1 EGLFASVPEASS
13 ESVAKEV
20 PLHKDLSPPSLHDT
34 ADQQDSEEALD
45 KIEEDPD
52 ALQEWTEE
60 ALVEDGDEEKD
71 PSEEEGEE
79 LEEEFQQFSYVLERG
94 MHFNKET
101 PRAMSIRRYAGEGLT
116 KAMIAAR
123 YDLYEEEFEKLLK
136 KDKELQRAY
145 DMGVEDA
152 NMLVHQKLWANNE
165 MGVLLLKAR
174 MRLKLD
180 DPVLE
185 QLSGNTLKV
194 ILSKADKATKKTLA
208 QTLGVKM

>member
-1 EGLFASVPEASS
+1 MHYS
-13 ESVAKEV
+13 KE
-20 PLHKDLSPPSLHDT
+20 
-34 ADQQDSEEALD
+34 
-45 KIEEDPD
+45 
-52 ALQEWTEE
+52 
-60 ALVEDGDEEKD
+60 
-71 PSEEEGEE
+71 
-79 LEEEFQQFSYVLERG
+79 
-94 MHFNKET
+94 M
-101 PRAMSIRRYAGEGLT
+101 PRAMSIRRYASEGLT

-185 QLSGNTLKV
+185 HLSGNTLKV